1 MDLPNYSDYW
11 NEIEPSILMIA
22 GFVLF
27 VFPEP
32 ATSVLGAGL
41 MLFGAAWWF
50 YEWNR

>member
-1 MDLPNYSDYW
+1 MALPSWSEYW
-11 NEIEPSILMIA
+11 NELEPSVLIVV
-22 GFVLF
+22 GFLLF

-41 MLFGAAWWF
+41 MLFGCGWWF